1 MADLSNMIEMVKYV
15 LESNQEARDND
26 ILLQKVIHYNEY
38 KRKGMEYNLQQ
49 RTWLEHLD
57 DITEGTISRPET
69 IRRARRKCQ
78 ELYPT
83 TRGRKYESRKA
94 KQSEVR
100 DSLRQ
105 AEERKVQEETQT
117 TIWSAQNQH

>member
-1 MADLSNMIEMVKYV
+1 MTDLTNMIEMVKYV
-15 LESNQEARDND
+15 LEKNHEARDND
-26 ILLQKVIHYNEY
+26 ILLQKVIHWNEY
-38 KRKGMEYNLQQ
+38 KKKGMEYNLKQ

-57 DITEGTISRPET
+57 DISEKLISKPET

-78 ELYPT
+78 ELHPS
-83 TRGRKYESRKA
+83 TRGNKYESRKA

-100 DSLRQ
+100 DGLKQ

-117 TIWSAQNQH
+117 TIWSAQN

>member
-15 LESNQEARDND
+15 LESNIEARDSD
-26 ILLQKVIHYNEY
+26 VLLQKVIHYNEY
-38 KRKGMEYNLQQ
+38 KRKGMEYNLKQ
-49 RTWLEHLD
+49 RSWLEHLN

-78 ELYPT
+78 ELHPT

-100 DSLRQ
+100 DGLRQ
-105 AEERKVQEETQT
+105 AEDRKTQEETQT
-117 TIWSAQNQH
+117 TIWSSRG

>member
-1 MADLSNMIEMVKYV
+1 M
-15 LESNQEARDND
+15 ESNQEARDND
-26 ILLQKVIHYNEY
+26 VLLKKVIHYNEY
-38 KRKGMEYNLQQ
+38 RKKGMEYNLQQ
-49 RTWLEHLD
+49 RSWVEYLN
-57 DITEGTISRPET
+57 DITKGTISKAET

-100 DSLRQ
+100 EGLKH
-105 AEERKVQEETQT
+105 AEERKTQEETQT
-117 TIWSAQNQH
+117 TIWSSRG

>member
-1 MADLSNMIEMVKYV
+1 MIDLTNMIETIKYV
-15 LESNQEARDND
+15 LEKNDKARDD
-26 ILLQKVIHYNEY
+26 DVLLQKVVHWHEY
-38 KRKGMEYNLQQ
+38 KKKGMEYNLKQ

-57 DITEGTISRPET
+57 DISEKTISKPET

-83 TRGRKYESRKA
+83 TRGKKYESRQA

-100 DSLRQ
+100 EGLKQ
-105 AEERKVQEETQT
+105 AEERKDQEKTQT
-117 TIWSAQNQH
+117 TFWGS

>member
-1 MADLSNMIEMVKYV
+1 MADLSNMIDMVKYV

-26 ILLQKVIHYNEY
+26 VLLQKVIHYNEY
-38 KRKGMEYNLQQ
+38 KRKGMEYNLKQ

-57 DITEGTISRPET
+57 DISEKVISKPET

-78 ELYPT
+78 ELHTT
-83 TRGRKYESRKA
+83 TRGKKYESRKA

-100 DSLRQ
+100 DGLKQ
-105 AEERKVQEETQT
+105 AEERKSQEKTQT
-117 TIWSAQNQH
+117 TIWGS

>member
-1 MADLSNMIEMVKYV
+1 MADLTNMIEMVKFV

-26 ILLQKVIHYNEY
+26 VLLQKVIHYNEY
-38 KRKGMEYNLQQ
+38 KRKGMEYNLKQ
-49 RTWLEHLD
+49 RSWLEHLD
-57 DITEGTISRPET
+57 DITNGTISRPET

-78 ELYPT
+78 ELHPT

-100 DSLRQ
+100 EGLRQ
-105 AEERKVQEETQT
+105 AEERQTQEKTQT
-117 TIWSAQNQH
+117 TIWSPQG

>member
-26 ILLQKVIHYNEY
+26 VLLQKVIHYNEY

-100 DSLRQ
+100 EGLKH
-105 AEERKVQEETQT
+105 AEERKTQEKTQT
-117 TIWSAQNQH
+117 TIWSSRG

>member
-15 LESNQEARDND
+15 LESNQEARDNAV
-26 ILLQKVIHYNEY
+26 LLQKVIHYNEY
-38 KRKGMEYNLQQ
+38 KRKGMEYNLKQ
-49 RTWLEHLD
+49 RSWLEHLD

-78 ELYPT
+78 ELHPT

-105 AEERKVQEETQT
+105 AEENKIQEKTQT
-117 TIWSAQNQH
+117 TIWSSRG

>member
-26 ILLQKVIHYNEY
+26 VLLQKVIHYNEY
-38 KRKGMEYNLQQ
+38 RKKGMEYNLQQ
-49 RTWLEHLD
+49 RSWVEYLG
-57 DITEGTISRPET
+57 DITKGTISKAET

-78 ELYPT
+78 ELHPT

-100 DSLRQ
+100 ESLRQ
-105 AEERKVQEETQT
+105 AEERQTQEKTQT
-117 TIWSAQNQH
+117 TIWGSQG

>member
-1 MADLSNMIEMVKYV
+1 MIDLTNMIETIKYI
-15 LESNQEARDND
+15 LEQNDKARDD
-26 ILLQKVIHYNEY
+26 DVLLQKVVHYHEY
-38 KRKGMEYNLQQ
+38 KKKGMEYNLRQ

-57 DITEGTISRPET
+57 DISEKTISKPET

-83 TRGRKYESRKA
+83 TRGKKYESRQA

-100 DSLRQ
+100 DGLRQ
-105 AEERKVQEETQT
+105 AEERKDQEKTQT
-117 TIWSAQNQH
+117 TIWGTQG

>member
-1 MADLSNMIEMVKYV
+1 MADISNMIEMVKYV
-15 LESNQEARDND
+15 LESNHEARDND

-38 KRKGMEYNLQQ
+38 KRKGMQYDLKQ
-49 RTWLEHLD
+49 RSWLEYLD
-57 DITEGTISRPET
+57 DITGGTISRPET

-94 KQSEVR
+94 KQSEIR
-100 DSLRQ
+100 EDLKQ
-105 AEERKVQEETQT
+105 AEERKVQEKTQT
-117 TIWSAQNQH
+117 TIWGTQS

>member
-26 ILLQKVIHYNEY
+26 VLLQKVIHYNEY
-38 KRKGMEYNLQQ
+38 TKKGMEYNLQQ
-49 RTWLEHLD
+49 RSWVEYLD
-57 DITEGTISRPET
+57 DITKGTISKAET

-100 DSLRQ
+100 DGLRQ
-105 AEERKVQEETQT
+105 AEERKTQEETQT
-117 TIWSAQNQH
+117 TIWSSRG

>member
-26 ILLQKVIHYNEY
+26 VLLQKVIHYNEY
-38 KRKGMEYNLQQ
+38 KRKGMEYNLKQ

-78 ELYPT
+78 EMHPT

-94 KQSEVR
+94 KQSEIR
-100 DSLRQ
+100 EGLRQ
-105 AEERKVQEETQT
+105 AEERKTQEETQT
-117 TIWSAQNQH
+117 TIWSSRG

>member
-26 ILLQKVIHYNEY
+26 VLLQKVIHYNEY
-38 KRKGMEYNLQQ
+38 KRKGMEYNLKQ
-49 RTWLEHLD
+49 RSWLEHLD

-100 DSLRQ
+100 DGLRQ
-105 AEERKVQEETQT
+105 AEERKTQEETQT
-117 TIWSAQNQH
+117 TIWSSRG

>member
-1 MADLSNMIEMVKYV
+1 MADLTNMIEMVKFV
-15 LESNQEARDND
+15 LEGNQEARDND
-26 ILLQKVIHYNEY
+26 VILQKIIHYNEY
-38 KRKGMEYNLQQ
+38 KRKGMEYNLKQ

-78 ELYPT
+78 ELHPT

-100 DSLRQ
+100 EGLRQ
-105 AEERKVQEETQT
+105 AEERQTQEKTQT
-117 TIWSAQNQH
+117 TIWGSQG

>member
-26 ILLQKVIHYNEY
+26 VLLQKVIHYNEY
-38 KRKGMEYNLQQ
+38 RKKGLEYNLQQ
-49 RTWLEHLD
+49 RSWVEYLD
-57 DITEGTISRPET
+57 DITKGTISKAET

-100 DSLRQ
+100 EGLKQ
-105 AEERKVQEETQT
+105 AEERKTQEETQT
-117 TIWSAQNQH
+117 TIWSSRG

>member
-1 MADLSNMIEMVKYV
+1 MVDLSNMIEMVKYV
-15 LESNQEARDND
+15 LEKNHEARDND

-38 KRKGMEYNLQQ
+38 KKKGMEYNISQ

-57 DITEGTISRPET
+57 DISEKLISKPET

-78 ELYPT
+78 ELHPS
-83 TRGRKYESRKA
+83 TRGNKYESRKA

-100 DSLRQ
+100 DGLRQ
-105 AEERKVQEETQT
+105 AEERKAQEETQT
-117 TIWSAQNQH
+117 TIWSAQN

>member
-1 MADLSNMIEMVKYV
+1 MADLTNMIEMVKFV
-15 LESNQEARDND
+15 LEGNQEARDND
-26 ILLQKVIHYNEY
+26 VILQKVIHYNEY
-38 KRKGMEYNLQQ
+38 KRKGMEYNLKQ

-57 DITEGTISRPET
+57 DITEGTISRQET

-78 ELYPT
+78 ELHPT

-100 DSLRQ
+100 ESLRQ
-105 AEERKVQEETQT
+105 AEERQTQEKTQT
-117 TIWSAQNQH
+117 TIWGSQG

>member
-26 ILLQKVIHYNEY
+26 VLLQKVIHYNEY
-38 KRKGMEYNLQQ
+38 KRKGMEYNLKQ
-49 RTWLEHLD
+49 RSWLEHLD

-105 AEERKVQEETQT
+105 SEERKTQEEVQT
-117 TIWSAQNQH
+117 TIWSSRG